1 MTVVVVD
8 VRPSLDTRF
17 LPADLRWGSRV
28 LERCRRGMSSSDGPI
43 HDTVASK
50 VVTRNMFQDDRR
62 EDGQSCSNGAYG
74 PWSGPHL
81 FTSSLVDDLSGE
93 LKASFPNPINPG
105 KQTQSQ
111 PPEIGIGAAALR
123 ASLLA
128 KTSKRTAAE
137 RSSFLRDESVRSH

>member
-1 MTVVVVD
+1 MTVVVVV

-17 LPADLRWGSRV
+17 LPADLQWGSRV
-28 LERCRRGMSSSDGPI
+28 LERCRRGMSSSDGPT

-50 VVTRNMFQDDRR
+50 MATRNTFQDDRR
-62 EDGQSCSNGAYG
+62 EDGQSCSNGAHG
-74 PWSGPHL
+74 PRSGSYL
-81 FTSSLVDDLSGE
+81 LTSSLVDDLSGE
-93 LKASFPNPINPG
+93 LKASFPNPIKRG

-111 PPEIGIGAAALR
+111 PPEIGISAAALR

-137 RSSFLRDESVRSH
+137 RSGFLRDESVRSH